1 MKNTNNFKKL
11 ANIYSELSKIVN
23 QLQSDIEYTNIDI
36 DDVGEK
42 INELMENNGGI
53 DDYNTTYYQER
64 IEALQLINE
73 ARNEIIN
80 KLELLK
86 F

>member
-11 ANIYSELSKIVN
+11 ANIYSELDKIVN
-23 QLQSDIEYTNIDI
+23 QLQSDIKYDDMNIQDCN
-36 DDVGEK
+36 EK
-42 INELMENNGGI
+42 LNELME
-53 DDYNTTYYQER
+53 DDPDINKYDINYYQER
-64 IEALQLINE
+64 IEELQLINE